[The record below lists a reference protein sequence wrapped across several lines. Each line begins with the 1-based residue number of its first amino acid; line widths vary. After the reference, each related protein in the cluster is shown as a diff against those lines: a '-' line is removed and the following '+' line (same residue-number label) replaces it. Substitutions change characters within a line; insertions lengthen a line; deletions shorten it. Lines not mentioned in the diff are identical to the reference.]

1 MRIAVTS
8 YGMGPDS
15 PVDSRF
21 HAATY
26 LLLYDTEKESWDS
39 CEFRQEKR
47 RPKDQ
52 GREKVRQI
60 LETVADILISAGI
73 DPASFKQLARNGV
86 KIYGAPKA
94 PARDAVSLYIS
105 GGLDA
110 MYAPDAVNVAILA
123 KRGISRKL

>member
-39 CEFRQEKR
+39 CE
-47 RPKDQ
+47 
-52 GREKVRQI
+52 VRQI
-60 LETVADILISAGI
+60 LETGADILISAGI